1 MRRLSSL
8 LLLAVLAGCGGS
20 ASQRA
25 DLIADLRGYGDG
37 IRWRD
42 FNAAALRVPP
52 AKREAFMDD
61 HEQLEDDLR
70 VADWELRRLQ
80 YDTTRNHAEVH
91 IEWTWLLDSRG
102 IVHNTISRQ
111 LWSRY
116 GKQWIMMREERLRG
130 DRMPGMAEPR
140 KKRRRKTPET
150 KPEPAL
156 SATSTRG

>member
-1 MRRLSSL
+1 MRLSRL
-8 LLLAVLAGCGGS
+8 VFLAVLAGCGGS

-52 AKREAFMDD
+52 AKREDFMDD

-80 YDTTRNHAEVH
+80 YDSTRNHAEVH
-91 IEWTWLLDSRG
+91 VEWTWMLDSRG
-102 IVHNTISRQ
+102 IVHNTVSRQ
-111 LWSRY
+111 LWSRF
-116 GKQWIMMREERLRG
+116 GKQWIMMGEERLRG
-130 DRMPGMAEPR
+130 DRMPGMAEPKP
-140 KKRRRKTPET
+140 KKRRRKAPES

>member
-1 MRRLSSL
+1 MRLSSL
-8 LLLAVLAGCGGS
+8 VLFALLAGCGGGS
-20 ASQRA
+20 SQRA

-37 IRWRD
+37 LRWND
-42 FNAAALRVPP
+42 FNASALRVPP

-80 YDTTRNHAEVH
+80 YDSTRNHAEVH

-102 IVHNTISRQ
+102 IVHKTVSRQ
-111 LWSRY
+111 MWSRY
-116 GKQWIMMREERLRG
+116 GKQWIMVGEVRLRG
-130 DRMPGMAEPR
+130 DRMPGMAEP
-140 KKRRRKTPET
+140 KKRRRKTPES

>member
-1 MRRLSSL
+1 MRTSAIVVFA
-8 LLLAVLAGCGGS
+8 LLAACGGS

-25 DLIADLRGYGDG
+25 DLVADLRGYGDG

-42 FNAAALRVPP
+42 FNAAALRVLP
-52 AKREAFMDD
+52 AQRQDFMDD

-70 VADWELRRLQ
+70 VADWELRRLT
-80 YDTTRNHAEVH
+80 YDRSRNHAEVH

-102 IVHNTISRQ
+102 IVHSTVSRQ
-111 LWSRY
+111 LWKRH
-116 GKQWIMMREERLRG
+116 GKQWILHREERLRG

-140 KKRRRKTPET
+140 KRRKTPES

-156 SATSTRG
+156 SARPTRG